1 MYPGRR
7 SFIQGSSLAL
17 LAQLGARARA
27 IEPIPRKGRQRIH
40 LSLAAYSFRNQLPN
54 YRGGKGPGDAP
65 MDMLGFIDYA
75 ATLDLDAVELTSYFI
90 PDPCPPGLAR
100 EIKRRC
106 HVAGLDISGG
116 AIGNNFAYGPG
127 DERDRQMAYTE
138 RWIRSYAEMGAPVI
152 RVFAGH
158 PKGKGAD
165 HEKAV
170 DNIKRNLETAC
181 GIAGKHGVMLAMEN
195 HDFTTNIDRFLDII
209 KAIDSPW
216 FGANLDTGNLAP
228 TPDPY
233 AQLARIAPYAINAQ
247 VKVEIP
253 VNGKKE
259 AADMDRI
266 VQVLRKGGYSGHL
279 VLEYEAR
286 EDPYTAVP
294 EYLAR
299 LRKALG

>member
-17 LAQLGARARA
+17 LAQLGTPTRA

-127 DERDRQMAYTE
+127 DERDRQMATPSAGSGPT
-138 RWIRSYAEMGAPVI
+138 RKWVPRSSGYSQATP
-152 RVFAGH
+152 R
-158 PKGKGAD
+158 GKGP
-165 HEKAV
+165 
-170 DNIKRNLETAC
+170 ITKRRSTTSSETWKRPA
-181 GIAGKHGVMLAMEN
+181 ES
-195 HDFTTNIDRFLDII
+195 RE
-209 KAIDSPW
+209 S
-216 FGANLDTGNLAP
+216 TG
-228 TPDPY
+228 
-233 AQLARIAPYAINAQ
+233 
-247 VKVEIP
+247 
-253 VNGKKE
+253 
-259 AADMDRI
+259 
-266 VQVLRKGGYSGHL
+266 
-279 VLEYEAR
+279 
-286 EDPYTAVP
+286 
-294 EYLAR
+294 
-299 LRKALG
+299 